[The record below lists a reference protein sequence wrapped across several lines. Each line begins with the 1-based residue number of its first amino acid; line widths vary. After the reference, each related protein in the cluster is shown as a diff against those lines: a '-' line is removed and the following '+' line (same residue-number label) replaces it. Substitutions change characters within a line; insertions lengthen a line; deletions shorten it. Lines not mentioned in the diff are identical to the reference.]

1 MEVGWRRAYLLERLR
16 TFSWVLAPL
25 KGKKEKR
32 TCIVEPKLASHEHV
46 AHAEAPFVT
55 GAHFSL
61 SLPPFLL
68 LLLSFLLSCLFV
80 YLFVVFIF
88 PLFKMRLQPPKFAHG
103 YSWPML
109 FASSYDEVNH
119 ADNERPATA
128 GSCSKINTCCTTQV
142 ETTRSKGRRG

>member
-80 YLFVVFIF
+80 CCLHFSAVQDAFAAAKIRTRLLLAHVVCF
-88 PLFKMRLQPPKFAHG
+88 LLR
-103 YSWPML
+103 
-109 FASSYDEVNH
+109 
-119 ADNERPATA
+119 
-128 GSCSKINTCCTTQV
+128 
-142 ETTRSKGRRG
+142 